1 LGDDPA
7 LRVALDSLGPVAGA
21 LVLQPSRTPGCAND
35 AGTVLVAWSR
45 RAAGGSAGPD
55 GAGGQPEAMWVDI
68 TAADAAIRCFAPKPF

>member
-7 LRVALDSLGPVAGA
+7 LRAALDPLGPVAGA

-45 RAAGGSAGPD
+45 RATAGAG